1 MKRTLLSLA
10 TMCVLS
16 PFATADKS
24 FNTLSAQ
31 GLGNHPDSVWV
42 RARNSTPKGGA
53 WLEYS
58 IDKQTWHSVG
68 QGWSVFS
75 SDFGDWGSK
84 GKNMYCPVLSK
95 KGDKVCCE
103 FLVNPNVTQIAT
115 TESEDLWL
123 WKPQDYPVLS
133 KEAFEAKKKQ
143 LKADSLHAV
152 RVPYAMLDALEKK
165 IEARRFRA
173 RQESENMRE
182 DETLFKDMDSVKY
195 AVSIDLSQKKAIS
208 PMLFGI
214 FFEDINYA
222 ADGGLYAELV
232 QNRDFEYNEKDWSNK
247 NNKWT
252 AKTAWHLHGEGT
264 EWSVRTDNPL
274 HENNRHYTHLEVSR
288 KGARL
293 ENEGWDG
300 IALKENAEYRL
311 SMFLRG
317 KGSVKVRLVSK
328 SGSTLAM
335 TTFVATPEWTQQ
347 NTILKASGHTTHGRL
362 VIEPLESGSYDID
375 LVSLFPTDT
384 YKGRTNGLRKDLAEH
399 LAALRPQFVRFPGGC
414 MSHGNGID
422 NIYHWQATIGELWE
436 RQPDFNIW
444 HYHQTRGLGFYEYFQ
459 FCEDIG
465 AEPLPVLSAG
475 VPCQNS
481 NRGGFGQQGGIPW
494 EAGKYTYN
502 GKPLTMAS
510 YLQELL
516 DLIEWANG
524 DPATSKLAAMR
535 AKAGHPEPFN
545 LKYLGIGNED
555 LLGDTFNE
563 RFDYLNEG
571 VKKAHPEIT
580 VVGTVGPFWEG
591 SDYEYGWQHA
601 REKNLSIVD
610 EHYYNPVGWY
620 LHNQDFYDKY
630 RRGGTQVYL
639 GEWASKGNRME
650 NALAEA
656 LHINGLERNGDVVAM
671 SSYAP
676 LLAKEGHTQWNPD
689 MIYFNNTEVKPTP
702 NYYVQMMAGQN
713 AGDEYVFANAK
724 LTMKGRNKG
733 DATLRVSHSVTI
745 DKETGDLIIKVV
757 NALPR
762 QVQMPMAFSGGGN
775 GWTHATLAT
784 LTAHSAQDR
793 DVAAP
798 ATQQIQHIPSAL
810 TLPPYSYQVLR
821 LKR

>member
-1 MKRTLLSLA
+1 MIRKLTMAAALLAAGLFGATESVNASTLG
-10 TMCVLS
+10 
-16 PFATADKS
+16 
-24 FNTLSAQ
+24 Q
-31 GLGNHPDSVWV
+31 GNHPDSVWV
-42 RARNSTPKGGA
+42 RARNQKPADGMY
-53 WLEYS
+53 LEYS
-58 IDKQTWHSVG
+58 VDGRTWNKVC
-68 QGWSVFS
+68 QGYKVLS
-75 SDFGDWGSK
+75 SDFGEWGSQK
-84 GKNMYCPVLSK
+84 KMYYPVLSVEN
-95 KGDKVCCE
+95 GKVRCE
-103 FLVNPNVTQIAT
+103 FAVSPKIHQIAQ
-115 TESEDLWL
+115 TETEDLWL

-133 KEAFEAKKKQ
+133 QEAFAAKMAQ
-143 LKADSLHAV
+143 LKADSLKAV
-152 RVPYAMLDALEKK
+152 RVAYSVLDNLEKK
-165 IEARRFRA
+165 MEAHRYRA
-173 RQESENMRE
+173 RQERDNMRG
-182 DETLFKDMDSVKY
+182 DDAKFKDLDSVRY
-195 AVSIDLSQKKAIS
+195 EVTVDMTQKKAIS

-232 QNRDFEYNEKDWSNK
+232 QNRDFEYNK
-247 NNKWT
+247 NDAGKWT
-252 AKTAWHLHGEGT
+252 AKTSWSLQGDGT
-264 EWSVRTDNPL
+264 DWSIRTEQPL
-274 HENNRHYTHLEVSR
+274 HANNPHYSHLEV
-288 KGARL
+288 KAPGAQL
-293 ENEGWDG
+293 ANEGWDG
-300 IALKENAEYRL
+300 IALEDGKKYRL

-317 KGSVKVRLVSK
+317 KGKVKVRLTNK
-328 SGSTLAM
+328 EGATLAM
-335 TTFVATPEWTQQ
+335 TTFSASSKWTQQ
-347 NTILKASGHTTHGRL
+347 KTVLKVSGSAADGRL
-362 VIEPLESGSYDID
+362 VVEPVEAGQYDLD
-375 LVSLFPTDT
+375 MVSLFPVDT
-384 YKGRTNGLRKDLAEH
+384 YKGRENGLRRDLAEK
-399 LAALRPQFVRFPGGC
+399 LADLRPQFVRFPGGC

-422 NIYHWQATIGELWE
+422 NIYHWQATVGELWE

-481 NRGGFGQQGGIPW
+481 SRGGHGQQGGIPW
-494 EAGKYTYN
+494 EAGRYTYN

-524 DPATSKLAAMR
+524 DAATSKLAALR
-535 AKAGHPEPFN
+535 AKAGHPKPFN
-545 LKYLGIGNED
+545 LKYLGIGNEY
-555 LLGDTFNE
+555 LLGDVFNE

-601 REKNLSIVD
+601 AEKNLSIVD

-630 RRGGTQVYL
+630 KREGTKVYL
-639 GEWASKGNRME
+639 GEWASKGNLLE

-656 LHINGLERNGDVVAM
+656 LHINGLERNGDVVCM

-713 AGDEYVFANAK
+713 AGDEYVYAESKFTA
-724 LTMKGRNKG
+724 KGRETA
-733 DATLRVSHSVTI
+733 DAALRVSHSVTL
-745 DKETGDLIIKVV
+745 DKETGDLIIKLV
-757 NALPR
+757 NALP
-762 QVQMPMAFSGGGN
+762 QSTVMPLIINGGGA
-775 GWTHATLAT
+775 WTRATVTT
-784 LTAHSAQDR
+784 LTGHSATAREVD
-793 DVAAP
+793 AP
-798 ATQQIQHIPSAL
+798 VTEEMGSVPASVV
-810 TLPPYSYQVLR
+810 LPPYSYRVLR

>member
-1 MKRTLLSLA
+1 MRGDDAKFKDL
-10 TMCVLS
+10 
-16 PFATADKS
+16 
-24 FNTLSAQ
+24 
-31 GLGNHPDSVWV
+31 DSVRYELTV
-42 RARNSTPKGGA
+42 
-53 WLEYS
+53 
-58 IDKQTWHSVG
+58 
-68 QGWSVFS
+68 
-75 SDFGDWGSK
+75 
-84 GKNMYCPVLSK
+84 
-95 KGDKVCCE
+95 
-103 FLVNPNVTQIAT
+103 
-115 TESEDLWL
+115 
-123 WKPQDYPVLS
+123 
-133 KEAFEAKKKQ
+133 
-143 LKADSLHAV
+143 
-152 RVPYAMLDALEKK
+152 
-165 IEARRFRA
+165 
-173 RQESENMRE
+173 
-182 DETLFKDMDSVKY
+182 DM
-195 AVSIDLSQKKAIS
+195 AQKKAIS

-232 QNRDFEYNEKDWSNK
+232 QNRDFEYNK
-247 NNKWT
+247 NDAGRWT
-252 AKTAWHLHGEGT
+252 AKTSWSLQGDGT
-264 EWSVRTDNPL
+264 DWSIRTEQPL
-274 HENNRHYTHLEVSR
+274 HANNPHYSHLEV
-288 KGARL
+288 KAPGAQL
-293 ENEGWDG
+293 ANEGWDG
-300 IALKENAEYRL
+300 IALEDGKKYRL

-317 KGSVKVRLVSK
+317 KGKVKVRLTNK
-328 SGSTLAM
+328 EGATLAM
-335 TTFVATPEWTQQ
+335 TTFSASSKWTQQ
-347 NTILKASGHTTHGRL
+347 KTVLKVSGSAADGRL
-362 VIEPLESGSYDID
+362 VVEPVEAGQYDLD
-375 LVSLFPTDT
+375 MVSLFPVDT
-384 YKGRTNGLRKDLAEH
+384 YKGRENGLRRDLAEK
-399 LAALRPQFVRFPGGC
+399 LADLRPQFVRFPGGC

-422 NIYHWQATIGELWE
+422 NIYHWQATVGELWE

-481 NRGGFGQQGGIPW
+481 SRGGHGQQGGIPW
-494 EAGKYTYN
+494 EAGRYTYN

-524 DPATSKLAAMR
+524 DAATSKLAALR
-535 AKAGHPEPFN
+535 AKAGHPKPFN

-555 LLGDTFNE
+555 LLGDVFNE

-601 REKNLSIVD
+601 AEKNLSIVD

-630 RRGGTQVYL
+630 KREGTKVYL
-639 GEWASKGNRME
+639 GEWASKGNLLE

-656 LHINGLERNGDVVAM
+656 LHINGLERNGDVVCM

-713 AGDEYVFANAK
+713 AGDEYVYAESKFTA
-724 LTMKGRNKG
+724 KGRETA
-733 DATLRVSHSVTI
+733 DAALRVSHSVTL
-745 DKETGDLIIKVV
+745 DKETGDLIIKLV
-757 NALPR
+757 NALP
-762 QVQMPMAFSGGGN
+762 QSTVMPLIINGGGA
-775 GWTHATLAT
+775 WTRATVTT
-784 LTAHSAQDR
+784 LTGHSATAREVD
-793 DVAAP
+793 AP
-798 ATQQIQHIPSAL
+798 VTEEMSGVPASVV
-810 TLPPYSYQVLR
+810 LPPYSYRVLR

>member
-1 MKRTLLSLA
+1 MKRLLLSLFV
-10 TMCVLS
+10 MSSLC
-16 PFATADKS
+16 PFVGMERPA
-24 FNTLSAQ
+24 NTLSAQ
-31 GLGNHPDSVWV
+31 GISNHPDSIWV
-42 RARNSTPKGGA
+42 RLRNNSPKEGA
-53 WLEYS
+53 FVEYS
-58 IDKQTWHSVG
+58 NDGLVWHPVGGGQT
-68 QGWSVFS
+68 VFS
-75 SDFGDWGSK
+75 SDFGEWGSEK
-84 GKNMYCPVLSK
+84 KMYTPVLRVEGGKFRS
-95 KGDKVCCE
+95 E
-103 FLVNPNVTQIAT
+103 FLVNPKVMQVAT

-123 WKPQDYPVLS
+123 WKPQDYPFYS
-133 KEAFEAKKKQ
+133 PSDFEAKRQQ
-143 LKADSLHAV
+143 LEKDYLRAV
-152 RVPYAMLDALEKK
+152 RIPYGILDALEKK
-165 IEARRFRA
+165 IEASRFRS
-173 RQESENMRE
+173 RQEADNMRHDSNLFSDL
-182 DETLFKDMDSVKY
+182 DEVKY
-195 AVSIDLSQKKAIS
+195 TVTVNLAQKKEIS

-214 FFEDINYA
+214 FFEDINYS
-222 ADGGLYAELV
+222 ADGGLYAELI
-232 QNRDFEYNEKDWSNK
+232 QNRDFEYNERDAG
-247 NNKWT
+247 KWT
-252 AKTAWHLHGEGT
+252 AKTSWNLRGDDTDWSIRTEQPIHGN
-264 EWSVRTDNPL
+264 NP
-274 HENNRHYTHLEVSR
+274 HYSHLEV
-288 KGARL
+288 KKAGARL

-300 IALKENAEYRL
+300 IVLEDGKKYRL

-317 KGSVKVRLVSK
+317 KGKIKVRLTDK
-328 SGSTLAM
+328 DGATLAM
-335 TTFVATPEWTQQ
+335 TTFSATQKWTQQ
-347 NTILKASGHTTHGRL
+347 KTVLKVSGNTADGRL
-362 VIEPLESGSYDID
+362 VVEPSETGCYDID
-375 LVSLFPTDT
+375 MVSLFPVDT
-384 YKGRTNGLRKDLAEH
+384 YKGRENGLRKDLAEA

-422 NIYHWQATIGELWE
+422 NIYHWQATVGELWE

-481 NRGGFGQQGGIPW
+481 SRGGHGQQGGIPW

-535 AKAGHPEPFN
+535 AKAGHPKPFN

-555 LLGDTFNE
+555 LLGDVFNE

-580 VVGTVGPFWEG
+580 VVGTVGPFWEK

-610 EHYYNPVGWY
+610 EHYYNNVGWY

-630 RRGGTQVYL
+630 RRGGTKVYL

-656 LHINGLERNGDVVAM
+656 IHINNLERNGDVVCM

-702 NYYVQMMAGQN
+702 DYYVQMLAGQN
-713 AGDEYVFANAK
+713 AGDEYVFAEGK
-724 LTMKGRNKG
+724 LTMKGKNAA
-733 DATLRVSHSVTI
+733 DARLRVSHSVTL
-745 DKETGDLIIKVV
+745 DRESGDLIIKVV
-757 NALPR
+757 NALPKETE
-762 QVQMPMAFSGGGN
+762 MPLTINGAGGGWN
-775 GWTHATLAT
+775 KAVLSTFASKSPEDRNV
-784 LTAHSAQDR
+784 SAPTSQEL
-793 DVAAP
+793 
-798 ATQQIQHIPSAL
+798 QQIPSSL
-810 TLPPYSYQVLR
+810 TLPAYSYQILR